1 MVLDSDPGRAVTSDY
16 SADDS
21 SSFGAD
27 PALAEP
33 DLDLP
38 PARLEDFEIVRRLAQ
53 HEGVTSY
60 LAIRRGILGFAKL
73 VLLRVADHPFHER
86 PEIGLRITDEARVGM
101 RLSHPNLL
109 QTLDLG
115 RDHDRFF
122 LVRQWVSG
130 VGLRALLKESWRTGE
145 SLSLPV
151 ALRIVVL
158 ACRALDYLHGLRIA
172 PWTARGLVHRAIKPS
187 NILLSTAGE
196 VRVANVSVPR
206 APGAPPPS
214 REGEV
219 GLPAYVAPEVAEGMA
234 ADARADLFSLGA
246 VLYECL
252 MGPDAFH
259 GDPDSDWNRYRT
271 WAGGPPDHPRLALLP
286 DAIREL
292 LERTL
297 VGDRDRR
304 IEGAAEL
311 RVAAQAVLREEY
323 RSDGD
328 GELRLAVSRYR
339 AKKPLEEE
347 RPRG

>member
-1 MVLDSDPGRAVTSDY
+1 VVLDADPGGAVSSDY
-16 SADDS
+16 GADDS
-21 SSFGAD
+21 NSFGAD

-33 DLDLP
+33 ELDLP
-38 PARLEDFEIVRRLAQ
+38 PARLEDFEILRRLAQ

-130 VGLRALLKESWRTGE
+130 VGLRALLKQTWKTGDAVA
-145 SLSLPV
+145 LPV
-151 ALRIVVL
+151 ALRIMVGV
-158 ACRALDYLHGLRIA
+158 CRALDYLHGLRIA
-172 PWTARGLVHRAIKPS
+172 PWTTRGLVHRAIKPS
-187 NILLSTAGE
+187 NILLSTSGE
-196 VRVANVSVPR
+196 IRVANVSVPR
-206 APGAPPPS
+206 GSGAPPPS
-214 REGEV
+214 GQGEV
-219 GLPAYVAPEVAEGMA
+219 GIPAYTAPEVAEGMA
-234 ADARADLFSLGA
+234 ADVRADLFGLGA

-252 MGPDAFH
+252 VGPDAYQ

-286 DAIREL
+286 DPIRAL
-292 LERTL
+292 LDRTL
-297 VGDRDRR
+297 VGDREKR
-304 IEGAAEL
+304 IEAAADL
-311 RVAAQAVLREEY
+311 RVAVQTILRDEY

-339 AKKPLEEE
+339 AKRPLAEEL
-347 RPRG
+347 PRG